1 MNNKRGVKIYN
12 LDFEKLRQDLIDY
25 YGSAFIVGGF
35 GVALVSVSEIYNAS
49 EQRLIELAS
58 QNNFNL
64 KDYEIEKR
72 KSL

>member
-1 MNNKRGVKIYN
+1 MYN

-25 YGSAFIVGGF
+25 YGSAFIIGGF
-35 GVALVSVSEIYNAS
+35 GAALVSVSEIYNAS

-64 KDYEIEKR
+64 KDYEIEKQ